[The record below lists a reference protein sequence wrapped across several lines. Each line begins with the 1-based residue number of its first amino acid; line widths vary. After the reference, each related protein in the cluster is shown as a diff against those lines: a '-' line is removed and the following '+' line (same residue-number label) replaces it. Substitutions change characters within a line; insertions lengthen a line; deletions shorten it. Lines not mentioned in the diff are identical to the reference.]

1 MVDFAGVL
9 ADESAYRLR
18 VQVFRRKA
26 SNKESVVMAKTLIL
40 SGVIAAAVLLTGCT
54 SQTVK
59 QTQYSGFLSSYDGL
73 QSVESAGG
81 QKVLRWVDPAFSAAN
96 YDKLIFQPLRFYPTP
111 QTTDRIGQSTYDELL
126 KYANRRLSE
135 ALSQRFQLVGFSSGP
150 RTLEFRGAI
159 TGVSAETEGL
169 KPYEVIPVA
178 LVVAGA
184 MTASGERD
192 QDTELFLE
200 GELVDTSTGKAVL
213 RVVRKGFGKTLSNNR
228 QAIEFDDLKPVVDEL
243 TTDVL
248 KFR

>member
-1 MVDFAGVL
+1 
-9 ADESAYRLR
+9 
-18 VQVFRRKA
+18 
-26 SNKESVVMAKTLIL
+26 MAKTLIVG
-40 SGVIAAAVLLTGCT
+40 GVIAAVMLLNGCT
-54 SQTVK
+54 SKTVN

-73 QSVESAGG
+73 QSAETAGG
-81 QKVLRWVDPAFSAAN
+81 QKVLRWVDPSFNAAN
-96 YDKLIFQPLRFYPTP
+96 YDKLIFQPVRFYPTP
-111 QTTDRIGQSTYDELL
+111 QTTDRIGQPTYDELL
-126 KYANRRLSE
+126 KYANGRLSE
-135 ALSQRFQLVGFSSGP
+135 ALSSRFQLVGFSNGP

-184 MTASGERD
+184 MAATGERD
-192 QDTELFLE
+192 QNTELFLE
-200 GELVDTSTGKAVL
+200 GELVDTSTGKPVL

-228 QAIEFDDLKPVVDEL
+228 QAIGFADLKPVVDEL